1 MRPSRNQSLI
11 EALGVEIKVR
21 RLELGLSQEDLAGR
35 CELDRPYITLIESGR
50 KQPTISVL
58 HRLAGALE
66 WSLAEMCGRV
76 EVRYQAMA
84 ARLAQPDVLRWVAS
98 ELEQHGVGP
107 NGSKRCCECHGCQGH
122 LDLVEDGYW

>member
-11 EALGVEIKVR
+11 EAVGVEIKVR

-58 HRLAGALE
+58 HRLSGALE

-84 ARLAQPDVLRWVAS
+84 A
-98 ELEQHGVGP
+98 
-107 NGSKRCCECHGCQGH
+107 
-122 LDLVEDGYW
+122 